1 MKNYFNSFYLAY
13 IIIFC
18 LLVLICGIEIWV
30 KIKAH
35 NEPEVI
41 TYVQPNIIPV
51 DTLHSQ
57 LNKLELDLIQYG
69 DIVPEAELKDQLSN
83 MYIMLAFQR
92 KIDSLQQ
99 SRDNNEILYLRTRN
113 DRYRVIGNKSDDNRV
128 KLVKRY
134 NKFIATL

>member
-1 MKNYFNSFYLAY
+1 MKKNFYITTL
-13 IIIFC
+13 I
-18 LLVLICGIEIWV
+18 LLISACGYWIDV

-41 TYVQPNIIPV
+41 KTYVQPDIIPV

-57 LNKLELDLIQYG
+57 LSRFDIDLVRYG
-69 DIVPEAELKDQLSN
+69 DIVPETELKDHLSN

-92 KIDSLQQ
+92 NIDSLQQ
-99 SRDNNEILYLRTRN
+99 SRDNNEILYLRTKN

-134 NKFIATL
+134 NKFLATLK